1 MLRITYDL
9 KVTDNFP
16 CSVTIRWSTDNGAS
30 FPLTATAVT
39 GAVGPGVMQG
49 NDLEVIWDMAVDW
62 DNKFT
67 DQGQVEVIASRIP
80 AEGGKGHDTILA
92 PTASWSLANNMDLVI
107 TTSSLQAEELA
118 EFPPQLMRALSTAD
132 TLYPTGENGDERAI
146 WHDTDEAN
154 HSLQIAGNILTLTV
168 KHTSAL
174 DAPTSTF
181 GCYRY

>member
-39 GAVGPGVMQG
+39 GAVGPGVQG

-80 AEGGKGHDTILA
+80 AEGGDGHDTILA
-92 PTASWSLANNMDLVI
+92 PTASWSLANNSMDLVI

-118 EFPPQLMRALSTAD
+118 RISTAID
-132 TLYPTGENGDERAI
+132 EGNSTGWIPTQPEE
-146 WHDTDEAN
+146 W
-154 HSLQIAGNILTLTV
+154 
-168 KHTSAL
+168 
-174 DAPTSTF
+174 
-181 GCYRY
+181 